1 MLGPNQ
7 RLDTA
12 LSAFDNV
19 RDLALAVVISR
30 THKLKFV
37 DLCAAMKGPPP
48 LRLPAALLRLNPK
61 LDANAVVRSARD
73 EARTLTLRDGQ
84 APPRP

>member
-1 MLGPNQ
+1 MG
-7 RLDTA
+7 
-12 LSAFDNV
+12 AFNNV

-37 DLCAAMKGPPP
+37 DVCTAMKGPPP
-48 LRLPAALLRLNPK
+48 LRLREALLQLNPK
-61 LDANAVVRSARD
+61 IDANSVLRSARD

-84 APPRP
+84 AAPRR